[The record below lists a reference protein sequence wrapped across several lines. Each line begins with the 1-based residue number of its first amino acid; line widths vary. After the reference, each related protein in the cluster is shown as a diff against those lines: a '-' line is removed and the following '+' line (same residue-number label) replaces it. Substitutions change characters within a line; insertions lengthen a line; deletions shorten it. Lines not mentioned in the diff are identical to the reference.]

1 MRKKL
6 YNGYKTKH
14 QRVCRYCG
22 AHYAE
27 RHEVFGG
34 SNRQISIANHFQV
47 DVCREHHRMLQDN
60 IEDWAKRENLRLRQY
75 FERKWL
81 DERIEEGMT
90 EAEAVGGWM
99 HLIGKNYLD
108 DIMPE

>member
-1 MRKKL
+1 MRKKF

-34 SNRQISIANHFQV
+34 SNRQTSIANKFQV

-90 EAEAVGGWM
+90 EAEAVRGWM